1 MTSLV
6 NCLKINIPIR
16 YVGHEQ
22 AEPSAEIYIV
32 SLSNL
37 SARRMCGNQPST
49 DAAQDA
55 QLFCLQDG
63 R

>member
-1 MTSLV
+1 MASLV
-6 NCLKINIPIR
+6 NCLKMCIAIR

-37 SARRMCGNQPST
+37 SARRMCGSQPST

-55 QLFCLQDG
+55 QHFCLQD
-63 R
+63 RR